1 MFGNEPLRPDSRLIA
16 KALALLRIVTGIL
29 FLAHGTGKIFGFPM
43 SSMAFPPPWTL
54 FWVAGWLELIGSVL
68 LIVGLFTRP
77 VAFVLAGEM
86 AIAYWLIH
94 APESLFPIIN
104 RGETAILFC
113 FIFLLFVATG
123 PGTWSADE
131 ELLKR
136 HDNDEAGVGGYAAP
150 GGERQYRPEDFGDKT
165 V

>member
-1 MFGNEPLRPDSRLIA
+1 MFGNEPLRADSRLIA
-16 KALALLRIVTGIL
+16 KALAVLRIVTALL
-29 FLAHGTGKIFGFPM
+29 FLQHGTGKIFGFPM

-54 FWVAGWLELIGSVL
+54 FWMAGCLELIGSL
-68 LIVGLFTRP
+68 LLLVGLFTRP
-77 VAFVLAGEM
+77 VAFLLAGEM

-94 APESLFPIIN
+94 APESFFPLIN

-123 PGTWSADE
+123 PGTWSVDD

-136 HDNDEAGVGGYAAP
+136 RDREEEP
-150 GGERQYRPEDFGDKT
+150 GRF
-165 V
+165 